1 MNSMKSNAGF
11 TIVEIL
17 IAIVVLTVG
26 ILGMVTTSALVTRMI
41 ARGQRTAVAAQF
53 AAQRFERLRV
63 TGCANRVA
71 GADTLKRGS
80 NWVSINTWAFT
91 DIGNQTFRIVL
102 TNQFKTQ
109 QNKIRTQT
117 LETSISCLV

>member
-1 MNSMKSNAGF
+1 MTTMKTNAGF

-17 IAIVVLTVG
+17 IAIIVLTVG

-80 NWVSINTWAFT
+80 NWVAINSWSFT
-91 DIGNQTFRIVL
+91 DIGNQTYRILL
-102 TNQFKTQ
+102 TNKYKTQ
-109 QNKIRTQT
+109 QNKTRTNT
-117 LETSISCLV
+117 METSISCLV

>member
-1 MNSMKSNAGF
+1 MNLKTEAGF

-26 ILGMVTTSALVTRMI
+26 ILGLVTTSALVTRMI
-41 ARGQRTAVAAQF
+41 ARGQRTAVAAEF

-63 TGCANRVA
+63 SGCTNQAA

-80 NWVSINTWAFT
+80 TWVAINTWTFSNVAT
-91 DIGNQTFRIVL
+91 STWRVVLQNTYKTLKNQT
-102 TNQFKTQ
+102 KTDVM
-109 QNKIRTQT
+109 
-117 LETSISCLV
+117 ETSISCLI